1 MQLHWHTEPF
11 LLLGILVP
19 LWLYFLAIGP
29 GRSYFTSEPF
39 PLGKAFIFTLGV
51 SLIYLTVGSPLDQI
65 AEQYLFSMHMVQH
78 MLLIYAI
85 PFLLF
90 WGTPTWLIDRILEKF
105 PSLLR
110 YIAPFLNPAI
120 GGFLFTFSYTIWHIP
135 VLYDA
140 AINDKVIHIL
150 EHLNMFVTGAMM
162 LWSIASPSEL
172 LKPSPH
178 GVKMLYIFVLMIGQ
192 LPVFAFLSFSDEVL
206 YVSYE
211 FAPRIWGLSA
221 VQDQILGGV
230 VMKLSNMVVSVSV
243 LTVSFYQWYQKE
255 C

>member
-11 LLLGILVP
+11 LLISILVP

-29 GRSYFTSEPF
+29 GRFYFTTEPF
-39 PLGKAFIFTLGV
+39 PRSKAFLFTLAV
-51 SLIYLTVGSPLDQI
+51 CLVYLTVGSPLDQI
-65 AEQYLFSMHMVQH
+65 AEQYLFVMHMVQH

-85 PFLLF
+85 PLLLF
-90 WGTPTWLIDRILEKF
+90 WGTPSWLIDGVFKKYPLILKY
-105 PSLLR
+105 ST
-110 YIAPFLNPAI
+110 PFLNPAVA
-120 GGFLFTFSYTIWHIP
+120 GFLFTFSYTVWHIP

-140 AINDKVIHIL
+140 AISNKVIHIL
-150 EHLNMFVTGAMM
+150 EHLNMFVTGIMM
-162 LWSIASPSEL
+162 LWSIASPSGL

-192 LPVFAFLSFSDEVL
+192 LPVFAFLSFSDEIL

-221 VQDQILGGV
+221 NQDQILGGV
-230 VMKLSNMVVSVSV
+230 VMKLTNMVVSVGV
-243 LTVSFYQWYQKE
+243 LTISFYQWYQKE
-255 C
+255 R

>member
-11 LLLGILVP
+11 LLISILVP

-29 GRSYFTSEPF
+29 GRFYFTTEPF
-39 PLGKAFIFTLGV
+39 PRSKAFLFTLAV
-51 SLIYLTVGSPLDQI
+51 CLVYLTVGSPLDQI
-65 AEQYLFSMHMVQH
+65 AEQYLFVMHMVQH

-85 PFLLF
+85 PLLLF
-90 WGTPTWLIDRILEKF
+90 WGTPSWLIDGVFEKYPLILKY
-105 PSLLR
+105 ST
-110 YIAPFLNPAI
+110 PFLNPAVA
-120 GGFLFTFSYTIWHIP
+120 GFLFTFSYTVWHIP

-140 AINDKVIHIL
+140 AINNKVIHIL
-150 EHLNMFVTGAMM
+150 EHLNMFVTGIMM
-162 LWSIASPSEL
+162 LWSIASPSGL

-192 LPVFAFLSFSDEVL
+192 LPVFAFLSFSDEIL

-221 VQDQILGGV
+221 NQDQILGGV
-230 VMKLSNMVVSVSV
+230 VMKLTNMVVSVGV
-243 LTVSFYQWYQKE
+243 LTISFYQWYQKE
-255 C
+255 R